1 MTEAVI
7 FDLDGT
13 LLYTLE
19 DICDV
24 VNSVLASNG
33 MPGKSIEEIKH
44 AVGHGIEELVRKVI
58 PAGSVTDEYVE
69 KLSDQIR
76 KLYLEQGSI
85 KTRPYPGITEL
96 LERLHADQ
104 VPIAVLTNKHQL
116 SAERQVEKY
125 FGGINFAAVRGD
137 REDYPLKPS
146 PEAVIPVLE
155 KLGTSAGST
164 LMVGDSDV
172 DMITAV
178 NAGMIAVGVSWG
190 FRDVSLLLDHGA
202 EFIVERPMEIIN
214 ILGSGLLKPDPRC

>member
-1 MTEAVI
+1 MIEAVI

-33 MPGKSIEEIKH
+33 MPGKSIHEVKH
-44 AVGHGIEELVRKVI
+44 AVGRGIEELVRKVV
-58 PAGSVTDEYVE
+58 PAGSVTDESVE

-76 KLYLEQGSI
+76 KLYLEQESV

-96 LERLHADQ
+96 LERLHSEC
-104 VPIAVLTNKHQL
+104 VPMAVLTNKHQL
-116 SAERQVEKY
+116 SAEKQVKMY
-125 FGGINFAAVRGD
+125 FGGISFAAVCGD

-146 PEAVIPVLE
+146 PEAVKPILE
-155 KLGTSAGST
+155 KLGVPPGNT

-190 FRDVSLLLDHGA
+190 FRDTSLLLDHGA
-202 EFIVERPMEIIN
+202 AYIVDSPMEIIN
-214 ILGSGLLKPDPRC
+214 ILGPGL

>member
-1 MTEAVI
+1 MIEAVI

-19 DICDV
+19 DISDV

-33 MPGKSIEEIKH
+33 MPCKSIHEVKH
-44 AVGHGIEELVRKVI
+44 AVGRGIEELVREVI
-58 PAGSVTDEYVE
+58 PAGSVTDESVE

-76 KLYLEQGSI
+76 KLYLEQGSV
-85 KTRPYPGITEL
+85 KTLPYPGITGL
-96 LERLHADQ
+96 LERLHSEC
-104 VPIAVLTNKHQL
+104 VPMAVLTNKHQL
-116 SAERQVEKY
+116 SAEKQVEKY
-125 FGGINFAAVRGD
+125 FGGISFAAVSGD

-146 PEAVIPVLE
+146 PEAVKPVLE
-155 KLGTSAGST
+155 KLGALPGNT

-190 FRDVSLLLDHGA
+190 FRDASLLMEHGA
-202 EFIVERPMEIIN
+202 EFIVDNPREILEIVM
-214 ILGSGLLKPDPRC
+214 

>member
-1 MTEAVI
+1 MTKAVI

-24 VNSVLASNG
+24 VNSVLVSNG
-33 MPGKSIEEIKH
+33 MPCKTIDEVRN
-44 AVGHGIEELVRKVI
+44 AVGRGIEELVRKVI
-58 PAGSVTDEYVE
+58 PADGVTDEYVE

-85 KTRPYPGITEL
+85 KTRPYPGITDL
-96 LERLHADQ
+96 LERLHYER

-125 FGGINFAAVRGD
+125 FGGISFAAVSGD

-190 FRDVSLLLDHGA
+190 FREVSLLLEHGA
-202 EFIVERPMEIIN
+202 EFIVDSPMEIIN
-214 ILGSGLLKPDPRC
+214 LLGSDLTQA